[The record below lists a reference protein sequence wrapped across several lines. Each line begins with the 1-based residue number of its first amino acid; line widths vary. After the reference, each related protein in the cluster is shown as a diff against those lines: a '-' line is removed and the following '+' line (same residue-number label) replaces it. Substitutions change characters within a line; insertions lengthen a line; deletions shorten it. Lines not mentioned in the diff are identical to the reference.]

1 VALAFGWFVMVG
13 ACLAG
18 VLRHATAEG
27 EDYLLKGINHPVVYA
42 VAFVLIGIIPA
53 YSHYFCATHLLWG
66 VVNINDNSMYPTLVP
81 GDTLLIDR
89 LAFERKTP
97 VRGAKVVVR
106 TGVDEMN
113 HVTLSRVLALPG
125 DSVRLKDG
133 KVLVNDEVLE
143 RFYYGEDGKLPE
155 DAFAGEDV
163 PGSKWVYVEKND
175 GHRYVVAGELQPR
188 LEEDEQEVIVVSE
201 GNLLLLPDN
210 RSDTGKDPFVQV
222 ASANVLGRPR
232 YILYSRS
239 IQDEGRDP
247 RWARIG
253 LRID

>member
-1 VALAFGWFVMVG
+1 MAPSLDPVVYRGETAKRNKIVATLLTALHPTLGYLYVGRTKSAAVSAAFFTTYLTAFIAVWISLQFFPILPLVALAFGWFVMVG

-133 KVLVNDEVLE
+133 VC
-143 RFYYGEDGKLPE
+143 F
-155 DAFAGEDV
+155 
-163 PGSKWVYVEKND
+163 S
-175 GHRYVVAGELQPR
+175 
-188 LEEDEQEVIVVSE
+188 
-201 GNLLLLPDN
+201 
-210 RSDTGKDPFVQV
+210 
-222 ASANVLGRPR
+222 
-232 YILYSRS
+232 
-239 IQDEGRDP
+239 
-247 RWARIG
+247 
-253 LRID
+253 